1 MNDPRIQAA
10 QSLDRLLTRA
20 RRRPLSA
27 TDCQLL
33 VEQVGLVP
41 GRLRPVAHVLSAQ
54 RDPAAVDALLQL
66 PPHVPGVVEGL
77 HAAISA
83 GVTRRWPSGQA
94 CPALFALDFR
104 RSRARSFAAL
114 LDRARQVFNDD
125 FERLDVGGQMHY
137 RLSLRQGPGTLAGRV
152 SAKAQDIQWLHG
164 RLGRLKGTRLWL
176 NGWCFGVNGP
186 WRASVQVHL
195 VRAWLSWAAS
205 QTETVR

>member
-1 MNDPRIQAA
+1 MSDPRTQAA
-10 QSLDRLLTRA
+10 QGLDRLLTRA
-20 RRRPLSA
+20 RRGPLSA
-27 TDCQLL
+27 ADCQQM

-41 GRLRPVAHVLSAQ
+41 GRLKLVAHALSAQ

-77 HAAISA
+77 HAAILA

-94 CPALFALDFR
+94 SAALFALDFR

-114 LDRARQVFNDD
+114 LDRARLVFDDD
-125 FERLDVGGQMHY
+125 FERLDVGGQLHY
-137 RLSLRQGPGTLAGRV
+137 RLSLQKGPGTLAGRV

-176 NGWCFGVNGP
+176 NGWCFEVDGP
-186 WRASVQVHL
+186 WRAPVQVHL
-195 VRAWLSWAAS
+195 VRAWLSWAAT